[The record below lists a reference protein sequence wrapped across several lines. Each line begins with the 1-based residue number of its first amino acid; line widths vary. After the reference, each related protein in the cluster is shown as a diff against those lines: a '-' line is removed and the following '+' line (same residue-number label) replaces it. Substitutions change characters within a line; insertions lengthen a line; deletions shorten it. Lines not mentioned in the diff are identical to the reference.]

1 MNTFV
6 ALDFE
11 TANQCRSSVCSI
23 GLVFVENSKITQ
35 TYYHLI
41 KPTPN
46 YYASICTQV
55 HGLSRKDTEEAPLF
69 PEIWAEILPQIKN
82 LPLVAHNSSFDES
95 CLRAV
100 LAHYELPQHTN
111 SFFCTLQAARKH
123 LPQLVN
129 HKLDTVSAHFGFD
142 LKQHHH
148 ALADAEA
155 CAHIALE
162 LFKWDSN
169 K

>member
-1 MNTFV
+1 MNTFA

-11 TANQCRSSVCSI
+11 TANQYRSSVCSI
-23 GLVFVENSKITQ
+23 GLVFNRNNET
-35 TYYHLI
+35 
-41 KPTPN
+41 
-46 YYASICTQV
+46 
-55 HGLSRKDTEEAPLF
+55 KD
-69 PEIWAEILPQIKN
+69 
-82 LPLVAHNSSFDES
+82 LPLVAHNSMFDEG

-100 LAHYELPQHTN
+100 LAYYALPQHTN
-111 SFFCTLQAARKH
+111 PFFCTLRAARKS

-129 HKLDTVSAHFGFD
+129 YKLDTVSAYFGFD

-162 LFKWDSN
+162 LFK
-169 K
+169 

>member
-6 ALDFE
+6 ALEIE
-11 TANQCRSSVCSI
+11 TAKLYRSSVCSI
-23 GLVFVENSKITQ
+23 GLVFVENSKIVN

-41 KPTPN
+41 KPCPN
-46 YYASICTQV
+46 YYSPICTQV
-55 HGLSRKDTEEAPLF
+55 HGLSQIDTEKSPLF
-69 PEIWAEILPQIKN
+69 PEVWSEILPNIKD
-82 LPLVAHNSSFDES
+82 LPLVAHNSSFDEG

-100 LAHYELPQHTN
+100 LAYYQLPQHTN
-111 SFFCTLQAARKH
+111 PFFCTLRAARKS
-123 LPQLVN
+123 LPQLAN
-129 HKLDTVSAHFGFD
+129 HRLDTVSAYFGFN

-162 LFKWDSN
+162 LFK
-169 K
+169 